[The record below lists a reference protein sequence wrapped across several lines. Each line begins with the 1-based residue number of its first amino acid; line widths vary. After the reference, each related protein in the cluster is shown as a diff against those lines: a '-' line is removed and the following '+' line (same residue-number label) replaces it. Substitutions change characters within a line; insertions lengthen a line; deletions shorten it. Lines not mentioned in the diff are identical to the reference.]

1 MVNRPYRLTATF
13 IETVAKAGRYGD
25 GHGGNG
31 LSLLVK
37 ESNKGG
43 SKSWCQRL
51 PANTVGKRSIGLGRY
66 PEINLSEARD
76 LARRNW
82 IKSLDGETVVTI
94 AVSRIPTFARSH

>member
-31 LSLLVK
+31 LSLLVR

-51 PANTVGKRSIGLGRY
+51 PLNTAGKRSIGLGRY
-66 PEINLSEARD
+66 PEISLSQARE
-76 LARRNW
+76 LAMRNW
-82 IKSLDGETVVTI
+82 IKATDGGIVVSQI
-94 AVSRIPTFARSH
+94 ESRIPTFCRCD